1 MFYELEMQNHGKFNT
16 DDKKIQAGF
25 QDGRDKR
32 VIDLLTIPA
41 GGTPMA
47 LNDELNVGE
56 KLPEGAIIVDAYVQ
70 ISDTSGANGQ
80 LSMGLRKHKLLDE
93 AETLVAEDDNSLVD
107 VADSG
112 GQSALKRSDNTSVAL
127 GSQVGVGGAQA
138 FIKCVEAMASIPAGG
153 LKIVA
158 VVEFIKP

>member
-1 MFYELEMQNHGKFNT
+1 MFYELEMQNFKRFNT

-25 QDGRDKR
+25 QDGRTKK
-32 VIDLLTIPA
+32 VVDLLSIPA

-56 KLPEGAIIVDAYVQ
+56 NLPEGAIITDAYIQ

-80 LSMGLRKHKLLDE
+80 LSMGLREHKLLDE
-93 AETLVAEDDNSLVD
+93 DGTVVAEDDNSLVN
-107 VADSG
+107 VADCG

-127 GSQVGVGGAQA
+127 LSQVGVGGAQP

-158 VVEFIKP
+158 VIEFMKP